1 MKTRPQDLARVQA
14 LLASY
19 QAMGVVSEAETSQ
32 GLQQW
37 HLKREPMLQ
46 GLIDFRQR
54 QHASANWRK
63 NRWKTMRGV
72 KRWHKS
78 MDGKR
83 FHRALGTHLATRI
96 IRDTRRERPERP
108 SLLQRSESAEASP
121 NQLLIALASLRTHL
135 YLEREYYRPL
145 LEEELDVREFV
156 AYCIPHLQ
164 RLEDKVYRNP
174 SATFT
179 ADEHEL
185 LLRLTDRK
193 ALWKGFAEAYHCEV
207 PLVEASVRVCWKHL
221 RRQMPYSAAYFMTE
235 VTTLLAQ
242 MLEREGHGGS

>member
-1 MKTRPQDLARVQA
+1 MKTRPQDLAKVQA

-19 QAMGVVSEAETSQ
+19 QAMGVITEAETTQ

-37 HLKREPMLQ
+37 HLNREPMLQ

-54 QHASANWRK
+54 QHATANWRK

-96 IRDTRRERPERP
+96 VRDTRTKRPERP
-108 SLLQRSESAEASP
+108 SILQRSEALEASP

-164 RLEDKVYRNP
+164 RLEEKVFQNP

-185 LLRLTDRK
+185 LLRLIDRK
-193 ALWKGFAEAYHCEV
+193 ALWKAFAEVYQCTV
-207 PLVEASVRVCWKHL
+207 PLVESTIRLCWKRL
-221 RRQMPYSAAYFMTE
+221 RQQLPYSSAYFMTD
-235 VTTLLAQ
+235 VTALLAQ
-242 MLEREGHGGS
+242 MLEHERYG